1 MYTTLRAKLFNAFPV
16 QGGVMLRFADNVI
29 AFIVI
34 IIVLLIILPLNQFVL
49 DIFLTL
55 NLSLSLLML
64 LISLYTK
71 SALEFS
77 IFPSLLLITTLYRLA
92 LNVSS
97 TRLILIDGSAG
108 KIIETFGRFV
118 VRGNVGVGLI
128 IFLIIV
134 VVQFVVITKGSERV
148 SEVAARFTL
157 DAMPGKQ
164 MAIDAD
170 LNSGLIDEREARTR
184 RRDIQREADF
194 YGAMDGASKFVKGDA
209 IVGIIITVINIVGG
223 IIVGFGKMEI
233 QDVISTYI
241 LLTVGDGLV
250 SQIPALL
257 ISTATGIIVTKAAS
271 ESSLGQDL
279 LNQITSQPIV
289 LIISGILL
297 CLMGFF
303 PGFPAWLLFPL
314 GGILI
319 YLGFILLRSWGDDGI
334 IEDDDIAQRELED
347 MRKPENVASLLSLDP
362 IELEF
367 GYGIIPLADVNQG
380 GDLLDRVVMI
390 RRQMAL
396 DLGLIVPVVRLRD
409 NIQLDPNEYVIKI
422 KGTNVAQGQ
431 VMADR
436 FLAMD
441 PGLAEGEIEGVDT
454 IEPAFG
460 LPAKWIDEDHRERAE
475 LMGYTVV
482 DPPSIIATHL
492 TEIIKQYGHE
502 LLGRQEV
509 QSLLDNL
516 KESNSVLVEEVVPK
530 LLSLGE
536 LQKVLANLIRE
547 NVSIRDMVTILE
559 TLADY
564 GSIVRDPDLLTE
576 YVRQALSRTITQ
588 KFIPDNKGKVLTLDN
603 QLEKEIMD
611 SVQQT
616 EHGSYLSMP
625 PEKTQGVL
633 KNLMDEINKVTSLGM
648 PPIILTSPVVRVYF
662 KKLTEQV
669 MPDLIVLSYNELDSR
684 VEIQSIGV
692 VNG

>member
-1 MYTTLRAKLFNAFPV
+1 M
-16 QGGVMLRFADNVI
+16 RFADNVI
-29 AFIVI
+29 AFII
-34 IIVLLIILPLNQFVL
+34 IMIVLLIIVPLSEFVM
-49 DIFLTL
+49 DILLTMNL
-55 NLSLSLLML
+55 ALSLVIL
-64 LISLYTK
+64 LISLFTK
-71 SALEFS
+71 NALEFS

-97 TRLILIDGSAG
+97 TRLILIEGSAG
-108 KIIETFGRFV
+108 KVIETFGRFV
-118 VRGNVGVGLI
+118 VRGNVGVGFI
-128 IFLIIV
+128 IFLIIII
-134 VVQFVVITKGSERV
+134 VQFVVITKGAERV

-209 IVGIIITVINIVGG
+209 IVGIIITIINVVGG

-233 QDVISTYI
+233 QEIISTYV

-257 ISTATGIIVTKAAS
+257 ISTSMGIIVTKAAS

-279 LNQITSQPIV
+279 LKQITGQPVV
-289 LIISGILL
+289 LIISGIML
-297 CLMGFF
+297 CLLGFF
-303 PGFPAWLLFPL
+303 PGFPTWLLLPL

-319 YLGFILLRSWGDDGI
+319 YLGFFLLRSWQDDAVVE
-334 IEDDDIAQRELED
+334 EDMIQQELED
-347 MRKPENVASLLSLDP
+347 IRKPENVANLLSLDP

-396 DLGLIVPVVRLRD
+396 ELGLIVPVVRLRD

-422 KGTNVAQGQ
+422 KGTVIARGQ

-441 PGLAEGEIEGVDT
+441 PGIAEGEIEGIDT
-454 IEPAFG
+454 LEPAFG
-460 LPAKWIDEDHRERAE
+460 LPAKWIEEDHRERAE
-475 LMGYTVV
+475 FMGYTVV
-482 DPPSIIATHL
+482 DAPSIIATHL
-492 TEIIKQYGHE
+492 TEVIKQYGHE

-516 KESNSVLVEEVVPK
+516 RERNPVLVDEVVPK

-547 NVSIRDMVTILE
+547 SVSIRDMVTILE

-564 GSIVRDPDLLTE
+564 ASIVRDPDLLTE

-588 KFIPDNKGKVLTLDN
+588 RFIPDNKGQVITLDS
-603 QLEKEIMD
+603 QLEKDIMD

-625 PEKTQGVL
+625 PDKTQRVYSSL
-633 KNLMDEINKVTSLGM
+633 SREINKITSLGM
-648 PPIILTSPVVRVYF
+648 PPIVLTSPVVRIYF
-662 KKLTEQV
+662 KRLTEQI
-669 MPDLIVLSYNELDSR
+669 MPDLIVLSYNELDSKA
-684 VEIQSIGV
+684 EIQSVGV